1 VSIRIFF
8 AFSEIRIEVRVLLF
22 FGLVERHTSQLH
34 PTVGTPVDVPEPK
47 MVIFIIFSQKSLGK
61 SFNGESKNDSQQQ
74 DNIIIN
80 SSILKVKSFIFF
92 LLERKLSVKGF

>member
-1 VSIRIFF
+1 
-8 AFSEIRIEVRVLLF
+8 
-22 FGLVERHTSQLH
+22 
-34 PTVGTPVDVPEPK
+34 